1 MAQLFL
7 FAYAFIKS
15 SARAI
20 NWNRLNTPFPHPSY
34 IPFIFPF
41 FSLSPL
47 PFQSPTGIGFMF
59 HFLRIRSFGLSH
71 TWLPVKII
79 LARSLF
85 MVIRY
90 LPFCSCLQSEI
101 DGLYQ
106 NIYFQT
112 FIEQNQEWNTKG
124 AVHEIPGIFLLSE
137 LCLHLLLLPITREFS
152 RNLIFFE
159 IGDGMNFIL
168 FHFLSRSIVHCK
180 WYFPRTLLTH
190 PASARDTGTR
200 LIYIRFNPLSTWTIK
215 TKIRGQKRYQNINQT
230 GK

>member
-1 MAQLFL
+1 MLHGSALSFCLRIHQVICPGDKLKPIKHSIPSSFL
-7 FAYAFIKS
+7 HSLYFS
-15 SARAI
+15 
-20 NWNRLNTPFPHPSY
+20 
-34 IPFIFPF
+34 F
-41 FSLSPL
+41 FLSLSPL

-112 FIEQNQEWNTKG
+112 FIEQNEEWNTKG

-152 RNLIFFE
+152 RNLIFF
-159 IGDGMNFIL
+159 
-168 FHFLSRSIVHCK
+168 
-180 WYFPRTLLTH
+180 
-190 PASARDTGTR
+190 
-200 LIYIRFNPLSTWTIK
+200 
-215 TKIRGQKRYQNINQT
+215 
-230 GK
+230 

>member
-1 MAQLFL
+1 MVLSLPQKYASTKKCFNQDECFMAQLFL

-112 FIEQNQEWNTKG
+112 FIEQNEEWNTKG
-124 AVHEIPGIFLLSE
+124 AVHEILVFF
-137 LCLHLLLLPITREFS
+137 CC
-152 RNLIFFE
+152 RNC
-159 IGDGMNFIL
+159 
-168 FHFLSRSIVHCK
+168 VC
-180 WYFPRTLLTH
+180 
-190 PASARDTGTR
+190 
-200 LIYIRFNPLSTWTIK
+200 IYYCCR
-215 TKIRGQKRYQNINQT
+215 
-230 GK
+230 